1 MEYEQVKG
9 LAAEPFKRLT
19 GVKPETFSA
28 MVEGLQKAEAGKR
41 KSGRPSKLSLGNQV
55 LLTLMYL
62 RENRT
67 YFHIGHAY
75 GVNASTAYR
84 IVRHVE
90 DTLSSEKAFRLPSKR
105 QLQASDLELSFVVV
119 DATETAIERPKKNSV
134 PTTAARKSVTR

>member
-1 MEYEQVKG
+1 MEYEQVKK

-19 GVKPETFSA
+19 GVKPETFGV
-28 MVEGLQKAEAGKR
+28 MVKALRQAAAGKR
-41 KSGRPSKLSLGNQV
+41 KPGRPSKLSLENQV

-75 GVNASTAYR
+75 GIDASTACR

-90 DTLSSEKAFRLPSKR
+90 DTLSREKAFGLPSER
-105 QLQASDLELSFVVV
+105 QLHASDLELSFVIV
-119 DATETAIERPKKNSV
+119 DVTETAIEKPKKTNGT
-134 PTTAARKSVTR
+134 TTAARKSATL